1 METTLTFLIV
11 SIFVLI
17 ILSAFFSGSETT
29 LTSASKARM
38 RTLAKAGKKEAIVFE
53 SLFKNKERLI
63 CTILL
68 ANNLV
73 NILASSIA
81 TKILL
86 EIFDADGI
94 AYTTIIMTF
103 MILVFG
109 ELIPKTVAL
118 YKADAL
124 ALKISK
130 IFNILVYIFYPITS
144 SLNFLVNVIL
154 KSFTKVDLNDH
165 TEIEKDE
172 ELRGAIDLHGENKNQ
187 TNEKEMLK
195 SILDLEEVTVGSI
208 MIPRKDTFS
217 LNVDIRSNELIRK
230 LKDSPHS
237 RIPIWDKNPENII
250 GVYS

>member
-1 METTLTFLIV
+1 M
-11 SIFVLI
+11 
-17 ILSAFFSGSETT
+17 
-29 LTSASKARM
+29 
-38 RTLAKAGKKEAIVFE
+38 
-53 SLFKNKERLI
+53 
-63 CTILL
+63 
-68 ANNLV
+68 
-73 NILASSIA
+73 
-81 TKILL
+81 
-86 EIFDADGI
+86 
-94 AYTTIIMTF
+94 
-103 MILVFG
+103 
-109 ELIPKTVAL
+109 AL
-118 YKADAL
+118 YKADVL

-208 MIPRKDTFS
+208 MIPRKENTFS

-230 LKDSPHS
+230 LKSSPHS

-250 GVYS
+250 GVFHIRGLIENEFMREGDFDIRGFCQKPWFIPESTSLAKSTYGV